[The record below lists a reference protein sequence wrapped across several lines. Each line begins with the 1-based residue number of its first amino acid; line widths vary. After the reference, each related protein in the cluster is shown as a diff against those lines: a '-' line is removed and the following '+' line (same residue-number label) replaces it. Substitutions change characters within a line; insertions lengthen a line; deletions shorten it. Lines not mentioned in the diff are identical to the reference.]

1 MGKNYLTEEQQSELR
16 NNPYVQKVS
25 ATTITYTKEFRE
37 KFEEEYRAGKLP
49 SKILIDMGIDPRI
62 LGKRRQNSIVDRIKL
77 YASRPEGHED
87 TRQNNSG
94 RPSTKE
100 LTDAE
105 KIKRLEQKIEYL
117 KQENEF
123 IKKNIQMDREAN
135 WEYKRNHPSN
145 SNLSKK

>member
-1 MGKNYLTEEQQSELR
+1 MGKNHFTEEQQLELSQ
-16 NNPYVQKVS
+16 NPYIQKVS
-25 ATTITYTKEFRE
+25 AKTITYTNEFRQ

-49 SKILIDMGIDPRI
+49 SQILIDMGIDPRV
-62 LGKRRQNSIVDRIKL
+62 LGNRRKSSLVQRIKL
-77 YASRPEGHED
+77 YKSRPEGYKD

-100 LTDAE
+100 LTDTE

-135 WEYKRNHPSN
+135 WEYKRKHSSN
-145 SNLSKK
+145 TDLSKK

>member
-1 MGKNYLTEEQQSELR
+1 MGRNHFTEEQINELGK
-16 NNPYVQKVS
+16 NLYIQKVS
-25 ATTITYTKEFRE
+25 ATSITYTTEFKER
-37 KFEEEYRAGKLP
+37 FEEEYRAGKLP
-49 SKILIDMGIDPRI
+49 SQILVGMGINPHV
-62 LGKRRQNSIVDRIKL
+62 LGKARRKSLVQRIKM
-77 YASRPEGHED
+77 YETRPEGFAD
-87 TRQNNSG
+87 TRKNNSG

-135 WEYKRNHPSN
+135 WEYKRKYPSN
-145 SNLSKK
+145 TDSSKK

>member
-1 MGKNYLTEEQQSELR
+1 MGKNHLTEEQQSELR

-49 SKILIDMGIDPRI
+49 SKILIDMGIDPHI

-105 KIKRLEQKIEYL
+105 KIKRLEQRIEYL

-135 WEYKRNHPSN
+135 WEYKRNHPSSSN
-145 SNLSKK
+145 SSKK